1 VDQISGTAAPS
12 VIVGCCNLIEVDD
25 RYLLVREGKPSARG
39 RFNFPAGKPEVGE
52 SLTAAAA
59 REAREET
66 GLEVSPGQLVGLY
79 HCPRTSEGFGVVN
92 FVFATSVVGG
102 ELTTSD
108 AHPEVR
114 WFDRGEIAAMGRE
127 LLLRGTHIELALDDY
142 AAGRR
147 LPRDAIRTVN
157 ASPLP
162 D

>member
-1 VDQISGTAAPS
+1 VDQSLGAAVLS
-12 VIVGCCNLIEVDD
+12 VIIGCCNLIEVDD
-25 RYLLVREGKPSARG
+25 RFLLVREGKPSARG
-39 RFNFPAGKPEVGE
+39 RYNFPAGKPEVGE

-59 REAREET
+59 REALEET
-66 GLEVSPGQLVGLY
+66 GLEVAPGQLVGMY

-92 FVFATSVVGG
+92 FVFAASVVGG

-114 WFDRGEIAAMGRE
+114 WFDRGEIASMGSE

-147 LPRDAIRTVN
+147 LPDNAIRVVD